1 MAGYH
6 VPPLEE
12 LVEKFES
19 LPGIGHK
26 SAQRLAY
33 HVLGMTQ
40 QEAQSF
46 AQAILDAHEKIHTC
60 KVCCNLT
67 DGDLCPVCRSDTR
80 DKSVIC
86 VVEEPKDV
94 FALERAGEYNGLYH
108 VLHGAI
114 SPLSGIGPDQL
125 RIKELLARM
134 DPTVEEVIM
143 ATNPTVEGEATAM
156 YVSRLLKPLGLR
168 CDTAGLWDPCR
179 RRSGICRR
187 GNPPASHG
195 RPPGAVNIGKEE
207 REPGALLPALF

>member
-1 MAGYH
+1 MAQYH

-40 QEAQSF
+40 EEAQSF

-67 DGDLCPVCRSDTR
+67 DDELCPVCRSGSR
-80 DKSVIC
+80 DKSTIC

-134 DPTVEEVIM
+134 DLAVGEVIM

-156 YVSRLLKPLGLR
+156 YLSRLLKPLGVKVTRL
-168 CDTAGLWDPCR
+168 AY
-179 RRSGICRR
+179 GIPVGGDLEYADEVTLQR
-187 GNPPASHG
+187 AMEG
-195 RPPGAVNIGKEE
+195 RQE
-207 REPGALLPALF
+207 L